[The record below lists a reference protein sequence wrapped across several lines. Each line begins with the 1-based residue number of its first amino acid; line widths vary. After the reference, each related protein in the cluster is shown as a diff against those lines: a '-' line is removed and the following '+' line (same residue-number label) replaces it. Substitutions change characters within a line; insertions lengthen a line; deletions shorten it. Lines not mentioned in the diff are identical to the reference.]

1 MSTYTSASAH
11 NVEESIDVSG
21 LNSGGP
27 GPGSESLPKSS
38 PLPLSS
44 FAPFAVDMTT
54 DYTTPAIAIDP
65 VALITTECI
74 TITSAM
80 RKHARWAQSSV
91 SAILGGASR
100 PQEQDLQ
107 RRLSSQSGRK
117 GPTISDPGKTKLN
130 VTNSATSADDEN
142 ASLASRWGLRGKKGK
157 PTPDNP
163 LLSAFAR
170 LRRDLAGCKDVR
182 SVDAP
187 ELLHPFLQVIRS
199 SSTSAAITSLAV
211 ISVTKFFAYN
221 IITTKSPRIA
231 LAMHL
236 LSAAITHCRF
246 EASDTAADEVVLLRI
261 LRLMELIISRPEG
274 LLLGDE
280 SICEMMSTG
289 LSMCCQS
296 RLSEVLRRSAEMAMV
311 IMCQVVFSRL
321 KTLKVEQVPKV
332 EGGRSRS
339 NTKTA
344 ATNDD
349 LKIEPPMT
357 GSVMGNGEL
366 ADRPSVD
373 GEGGSST
380 AEDAG
385 AGAQYKAASSSEPQH
400 STVPTHADGLENV
413 EPYALPS
420 IKELFR
426 VLIDLLDPHDKTH
439 TDPMRIMALRIIDI
453 ALEVSGPWIARQPAL
468 AALVQDDLCRHLFQL
483 VRSDNMVLL
492 NSSLRVAGTLLA
504 TCRQL
509 LKLQQELFLSYLVAC
524 LHPRVDIPQEPGID
538 PSLYEGVPQ
547 APKLVKPAPSQ
558 ASSGRS
564 TPVPIKD
571 RQKLGLEGG
580 ARRPEAREA
589 MVESIGTLVRMPS
602 FMAELFV
609 NYDCEVDRQDLCE
622 DMVGL
627 LSRNAFPD
635 AATWSTTN
643 VPPLCLDSLLTFI
656 QFMAERQDQ
665 EPPPGTEERIE
676 KMRLQRIRKRIIKS
690 GASKFNDD
698 PKAGVAYLVRNGIIQ
713 DPDDPRQ
720 VAQFL
725 KGTSHV
731 SKKVLGEFLTKRNNE
746 RLLTAF
752 IDLFNFQGMRIDEAL
767 REMLGT
773 FRLPGESALIE
784 RIVNTFT
791 EKYCATVS
799 TDEIADKDAAFVLTY
814 AIIMLNTELYN
825 PNLKSQK
832 RMSYEGFARNLRGVN
847 AGQDFPPNL
856 LQEIYDAI
864 KQNEIILPDEHDNK
878 HAFEYAW
885 KELLMKTAEAGPLEL
900 CDSNAFDAEMFNA
913 TWKPMVATLCYV
925 FISASD
931 DAVFSRVVVGFDQCA
946 QIAAKY
952 GITEA
957 FDRIVYSV
965 SQITGL
971 AAEVPPST
979 ALNTEVQVG
988 KKRIMVSEL
997 AVRLGRD
1004 FRAQLAT
1011 VLLFRILSNRE
1022 TAVGDTW
1029 SYLVRILRN
1038 LFVNSLISLPKV
1050 EETRLADLG
1059 SIPLQPP
1066 SQVIDRDGRLGDSGI
1081 FSTFTSYLSSY
1092 AADDPPEPSEEELDN
1107 TLSAVDCVKACQP
1120 DVVLKRMAALPPE
1133 QIKSLVSAILSQMEE
1148 LSPVVAVKPERPM
1161 PVTVRVN
1168 GHRMQKSGPEYD
1180 PGTVFL
1186 LELATLLTLR
1196 DDETIAAAG
1205 EVLTGA
1211 LQNAVRDASN
1221 FHPLA
1226 ASRVVHYLLELLRYS
1241 YTHDFMRAPVVLHA
1255 ISSFDDTVLDRT
1267 AEAVTR
1273 GLANAIAE
1281 PGPLRNE
1288 VTKSPDFWS
1297 ILQRLH
1303 QYKSEGES
1311 VFEILTTLATS
1322 QPTAVTA
1329 DNFESAIALANDFA
1343 TAGSIGS
1350 IQEKRRDFAAKR
1362 GHQAKPARDED
1373 IVVVQ
1378 RAVKAIGI
1386 IYQLS
1391 DRVPSLIAQSHL
1403 ERHEAWAAYWSPV
1416 FRALCSQCVNPCREV
1431 RHRALSALQRTLL
1444 AEAVAAGLE
1453 TTDDRENGK
1462 DEVSQGDEEKEEHQ
1476 HHQHAEWTAIFD
1488 EVLFPLTLRLLK
1500 PEIYQ
1505 LDPLGMNDTRAQIAS
1520 LLCKVFLRYLDRL
1533 VEVHR
1538 MADVWV
1544 KILELL
1550 DRLMNAGTEGA
1561 DALAEAVLEGV
1572 KNVLLVMDGTGY
1584 LERSGENKLVRAPRK
1599 KIAIRG
1605 KQRRPPQRQGHGRNQ
1620 SEAGT
1625 DNEGIKDGQTRSSS
1639 DAAARDPETGVQ
1651 EQEREKENNGDEERR
1666 PVEEGEEEDD
1676 DEAGMEEEEQQ
1687 EEEEEEEIQVWPETV
1702 TRLNRFLPGLV
1713 DELFPTPPP
1722 PQPEP
1727 ASAQAGEVNSGG
1739 GGATSDENRKLAA
1752 GGGDGSRPQT
1762 RDNNGNGGAEKS

>member
-1 MSTYTSASAH
+1 MSSST
-11 NVEESIDVSG
+11 G
-21 LNSGGP
+21 LNDAVHSTDASRP
-27 GPGSESLPKSS
+27 GVALPRISPFPMPSL
-38 PLPLSS
+38 
-44 FAPFAVDMTT
+44 APFGVDMTIN
-54 DYTTPAIAIDP
+54 TTPAIAIDP
-65 VALITTECI
+65 IALITTECI

-91 SAILGGASR
+91 SAILGGGASR
-100 PQEQDLQ
+100 LQEKELQ
-107 RRLSSQSGRK
+107 RSSSQSRRSGN
-117 GPTISDPGKTKLN
+117 GPMISDPGKTRLN
-130 VTNSATSADDEN
+130 VTNGSDDEN
-142 ASLASRWGLRGKKGK
+142 STLASRWGLRGKKGK
-157 PTPDNP
+157 SSQDNP

-170 LRRDLAGCKDVR
+170 LRRDLAGCRDVR

-221 IITTKSPRIA
+221 IVTIRSPRIA

-261 LRLMELIISRPEG
+261 LRLMESIISRPEG
-274 LLLGDE
+274 QLLGDE

-289 LSMCCQS
+289 LSMCCQA

-311 IMCQVVFSRL
+311 TMCQVVFSRL
-321 KTLKVEQVPKV
+321 KTLKVEQVPKT
-332 EGGRSRS
+332 RSRA
-339 NTKTA
+339 NTKT
-344 ATNDD
+344 TVDD

-357 GSVMGNGEL
+357 GSVMGNGGLE
-366 ADRPSVD
+366 RSSVD
-373 GEGGSST
+373 VDRGST
-380 AEDAG
+380 AEDNVPP
-385 AGAQYKAASSSEPQH
+385 KASSTEPKT
-400 STVPTHADGLENV
+400 STVPADGDEFDNV
-413 EPYALPS
+413 QPYSLPS

-453 ALEVSGPWIARQPAL
+453 ALEVSGPWIAKQPAL
-468 AALVQDDLCRHLFQL
+468 ASLVQDDLCRHLFQL

-524 LHPRVDIPQEPGID
+524 LHPRVDIPQESGID

-558 ASSGRS
+558 ATSGRS

-589 MVESIGTLVRMPS
+589 MVENIGTLVRMPS
-602 FMAELFV
+602 FMVELFV
-609 NYDCEVDRQDLCE
+609 NYDCDVDRQDLCE

-643 VPPLCLDSLLTFI
+643 VPPLCLDSLLTFV
-656 QFMAERQDQ
+656 QFMAERLDQ
-665 EPPPGTEERIE
+665 KVPAGSEERIQ
-676 KMRLQRIRKRIIKS
+676 KMRLQRVRKKIIKS

-698 PKAGVAYLVRNGIIQ
+698 PKAGVAYLVRNGIIE
-713 DPDDPRQ
+713 DPDDPNQ
-720 VAQFL
+720 VAHFL
-725 KGTSHV
+725 KGTSYV

-752 IDLFNFQGMRIDEAL
+752 INLFKFDNMRIDEAL
-767 REMLGT
+767 REMLGS

-784 RIVNTFT
+784 RIVSTFT
-791 EKYCATVS
+791 ENYCSTVS
-799 TDEIADKDAAFVLTY
+799 SEEIADKDAAFVLSY

-825 PNLKSQK
+825 PNVKSQK
-832 RMSYEGFARNLRGVN
+832 RMTYEDFAKNLRGVN
-847 AGQDFPPNL
+847 SGKDFPPEL
-856 LQEIYDAI
+856 LQDIYDAI
-864 KQNEIILPDEHDNK
+864 KENEIILPDEHENR

-885 KELLMKTAEAGPLEL
+885 KELLMKTGDAGPLEL
-900 CDSNAFDAEMFNA
+900 CDTNAFDAEMFQA
-913 TWKPMVATLCYV
+913 TWKPIIATMCYV
-925 FISASD
+925 FMSASD

-965 SQITGL
+965 SQISGL

-979 ALNTEVQVG
+979 SLNTEVQVG
-988 KKRIMVSEL
+988 KKKIMVSEL

-1004 FRAQLAT
+1004 FKAQLST
-1011 VLLFRILSNRE
+1011 VLLFRILSGRE
-1022 TAVGDTW
+1022 NAVGETW
-1029 SYLVRILRN
+1029 IYVVRILRN
-1038 LFVNSLISLPKV
+1038 LFVNSLIQLPAV
-1050 EETRLADLG
+1050 EGSRLANMG

-1066 SQVIDRDGRLGDSGI
+1066 SQVIDRDGRLGDNGI

-1120 DVVLKRMAALPPE
+1120 DVVLKRMAALPPN
-1133 QIKSLVSAILSQMEE
+1133 QIKTLVSALLSQMEE
-1148 LSPVVAVKPERPM
+1148 SSPVVTVKPERPM

-1168 GHRMQKSGPEYD
+1168 GHRMPKAGPEYD

-1205 EVLTGA
+1205 EVLTGS

-1221 FHPLA
+1221 LHPLA
-1226 ASRVVHYLLELLRYS
+1226 ASRVVRYLLELLRYS
-1241 YTHDFMRAPVVLHA
+1241 YTYDFMRAPVVLHT

-1267 AEAVTR
+1267 ASTVIQ
-1273 GLANAIAE
+1273 GLANTIGE

-1297 ILQRLH
+1297 TLQRLH
-1303 QYKSEGES
+1303 QHKTEADS
-1311 VFEILTTLATS
+1311 VFDILTTVATS

-1329 DNFESAIALANDFA
+1329 DNFESAVALANDFA

-1362 GHQAKPARDED
+1362 GHQAKPARNED
-1373 IVVVQ
+1373 LVVVQ
-1378 RAVKAIGI
+1378 RAVKAIGL

-1391 DRVPSLIAQSHL
+1391 GRVPSLIAQSHL
-1403 ERHEAWAAYWSPV
+1403 ERQEAWAAYWSPV

-1444 AEAVAAGLE
+1444 AESVVDQE
-1453 TTDDRENGK
+1453 
-1462 DEVSQGDEEKEEHQ
+1462 Q
-1476 HHQHAEWTAIFD
+1476 HTEWTAIFD
-1488 EVLFPLTLRLLK
+1488 EVLFPLTLRMLK

-1505 LDPLGMNDTRAQIAS
+1505 LDPQGMNETRAQAAS

-1533 VEVHR
+1533 VQVHW

-1544 KILELL
+1544 EILELL
-1550 DRLMNAGTEGA
+1550 DRLMNAGTEG

-1584 LERSGENKLVRAPRK
+1584 LERDNSTRGGTIPGGVTKDSRRRRSKKVRESQ
-1599 KIAIRG
+1599 G
-1605 KQRRPPQRQGHGRNQ
+1605 K
-1620 SEAGT
+1620 T
-1625 DNEGIKDGQTRSSS
+1625 
-1639 DAAARDPETGVQ
+1639 
-1651 EQEREKENNGDEERR
+1651 GDEEGNVVVLEKERVKLSNTKR
-1666 PVEEGEEEDD
+1666 LETQFEGQQEEQDRQDEDGDEDEEET
-1676 DEAGMEEEEQQ
+1676 
-1687 EEEEEEEIQVWPETV
+1687 EEEEEEIQIWPETV
-1702 TRLNRFLPGLV
+1702 RRLDSFLPGLV
-1713 DELFPTPPP
+1713 EELFPPPAEP
-1722 PQPEP
+1722 EPEPEPEHASAAEP
-1727 ASAQAGEVNSGG
+1727 ASSGSGG
-1739 GGATSDENRKLAA
+1739 SPTPESAAPPPSTTAGNIDEDRNSSSTT
-1752 GGGDGSRPQT
+1752 SRPQT
-1762 RDNNGNGGAEKS
+1762 RDGEKR